1 MTFVI
6 PLLIGHGGYVEI
18 PRGWR
23 AKARRSDMGEG
34 ANRVARRTDMGENIV
49 ADGFS
54 RHC

>member
-1 MTFVI
+1 MGDMLRFR
-6 PLLIGHGGYVEI
+6 GG
-18 PRGWR
+18 R
-23 AKARRSDMGEG
+23 AKARRSDIGED